1 MKHRRMII
9 AGIGG
14 LLTVILIA
22 LVSLVD
28 IAPIGEQGTSIGL
41 SHLNQ
46 FVFDLFGVNMLW
58 YTITDWLGIA
68 AILTAF
74 AFAVTGLVQL
84 INRRSLLKVDR
95 EILSL
100 GGLYIIVIGLYLLF
114 ENVIVNYRPII
125 MPDNTHPEASFPS
138 SHTMIVCVIM
148 GSAVMLINNYIKNK
162 ALNRTL
168 RVICFVIIGITVIG
182 RMIAGVHWFTDILG
196 GILISVTLLSLF
208 SLLVSFRRSE
218 AFMPSDCGNPP
229 DRSRLF
235 TGGNHHE

>member
-1 MKHRRMII
+1 MKHRRLII

-22 LVSLVD
+22 LVRLVD
-28 IAPIGEQGTSIGL
+28 VTPVGAQGTSVGL

-58 YTITDWLGIA
+58 YYITDWLGIA

-84 INRRSLLKVDR
+84 IKRRSLLKVDR

-125 MPDNTHPEASFPS
+125 MPDNTYPEASFPS

-168 RVICFVIIGITVIG
+168 RVICFVIIGVTVMG
-182 RMIAGVHWFTDILG
+182 RLIAGVHWFTDILG
-196 GILISVTLLSLF
+196 GILISVTLLSLYKEVI
-208 SLLVSFRRSE
+208 SH
-218 AFMPSDCGNPP
+218 GK
-229 DRSRLF
+229 
-235 TGGNHHE
+235 